1 MLRGMS
7 THVYTKDRLH
17 PGMLDGFAR
26 GGAQVIEIFAARGH
40 FDYTDRAHIRE
51 IAGWFQSSSV
61 VLRSLHSPM
70 HSDAEWGR
78 SGGPGVN
85 LVDPEKR
92 NRIDSMD
99 EIKRAIEVA
108 EHLPFKFLVQHIGT
122 GRDTFG
128 PDKFEFAITAVEH
141 LRAFAKPLNV
151 TLLLE
156 NIRNELSTPEHLL
169 ELIRA
174 GRFEDVG
181 ICFDI
186 GHANLMGGV
195 AADFELL
202 RDHIQATH
210 IHDNQGDRDAHLWP
224 GAGTIDWPQALELLH
239 SAPHLPPLMLEIGR
253 EAPTDVVGGMST
265 AFEMMEKPTA
275 AAH

>member
-7 THVYTKDRLH
+7 THVYSKDRLH
-17 PGMLDGFAR
+17 PGMLDTLAR
-26 GGAQVIEIFAARGH
+26 GGAQVVEIFAARGH
-40 FDYTDRAHIRE
+40 FDYTNRPHIRE
-51 IAGWFQSSSV
+51 IAGWFQSSTTT
-61 VLRSLHSPM
+61 LRSLHSPM

-78 SGGPGVN
+78 SGAPPVN
-85 LVDPEKR
+85 LVDLEKR

-99 EIKRAIEVA
+99 EIKRAIEIA
-108 EHLPFKFLVQHIGT
+108 EHLPFRFLVQHIGRS
-122 GRDTFG
+122 GEEFG

-156 NIRNELSTPEHLL
+156 NIPNELSTPERLL
-169 ELIRA
+169 ELVRA

-195 AADFELL
+195 AQDFALL
-202 RDHIQATH
+202 RDHIQSTH

-224 GAGTIDWPQALELLH
+224 GEGSIDWTEAMDLLN

-253 EAPTDVVGGMST
+253 ENTTAIVPGMIA
-265 AFEMMEKPTA
+265 AFEKMEKLA
-275 AAH
+275 AATH